1 MSRVYNF
8 SAGPAVLPEE
18 VLQEAADEML
28 DYRGCGMSVME
39 MSHRSKVY
47 DNIIKEAEADLRD
60 LMNIPDNYKVLFL
73 QGGAS
78 QQFAAIP
85 MNLMKNKKAAYIVTG
100 QWAKKAYQEAKMYGD
115 AVEVAS
121 SADKTFSY
129 IPDCS
134 DLDIPEDDLELYGKY
149 KAKLS
154 DEYLKSIEDRKDG
167 KLILVTAINPTPAGE
182 GKTTTSVG
190 LGEAFAKMG
199 KKAVIALREPSLG
212 PCFGIK
218 GGAAG
223 GGYAQVVPMED
234 LNLHFT
240 GDFHA
245 ITSAN
250 NLLAA
255 LLDNHIQQGNALGI
269 DSRQILWKRCEDMN
283 DRVLRNI
290 VVGLGAKADGV
301 VREDHFVI
309 TVASEIMAILCLAD
323 DMDDLKARLAKIVVA
338 YNYQGEPVTAADL
351 KAVGAM
357 AALLKDA
364 LKPNLI
370 QTLEHTPAIVHGG
383 PFANIAHG
391 CNSVRAT
398 KAALKM
404 ADYTITEA
412 GFGADLG
419 AEKFFDIKC
428 RMAGLKPDAVVLVAT
443 IRALKYNGG
452 IAKEDLSAENLDA
465 LKKGIVNLEKHIENL
480 QQFGV
485 PVVVTLNSFLTDTEA
500 EINYVKQFC
509 EERGCEFAL
518 SNVWAQGGEGGIAL
532 AEKVLK
538 TLEEKESHFAPLYDE
553 NLPIKE
559 KIGCIATKIYGAA
572 SVSYTAEASRQIR
585 KLEEMGFGNLPVC
598 MAKTQYSL
606 SDNAKLLGR
615 PEGFTI
621 TVRDVYVS
629 AGAGFVVALTG
640 AVMTMPGLPKVPAAV
655 NIDVDENGKI
665 TGLF

>member
-1 MSRVYNF
+1 MKTDIQI
-8 SAGPAVLPEE
+8 A
-18 VLQEAADEML
+18 QEATML
-28 DYRGCGMSVME
+28 P
-39 MSHRSKVY
+39 
-47 DNIIKEAEADLRD
+47 IKDVA
-60 LMNIPDNYKVLFL
+60 
-73 QGGAS
+73 AS
-78 QQFAAIP
+78 IGI
-85 MNLMKNKKAAYIVTG
+85 K
-100 QWAKKAYQEAKMYGD
+100 
-115 AVEVAS
+115 
-121 SADKTFSY
+121 
-129 IPDCS
+129 
-134 DLDIPEDDLELYGKY
+134 EDDLELYGKY
-149 KAKLS
+149 KAKIS
-154 DEYLKSIEDRKDG
+154 DELINRTKKNPDG

-190 LGEAFAKMG
+190 LGEAFGRLG
-199 KKAVIALREPSLG
+199 KKALIALREPSLG

-255 LLDNHIQQGNALGI
+255 LLDNHIQQGNELGI
-269 DSRQILWKRCEDMN
+269 DPRQIVWKRCMDMN

-290 VVGLGAKADGV
+290 VVGLGSKMDGM

-323 DMDDLKARLAKIVVA
+323 DMADLKKRLGRIIVA
-338 YNYQGEPVTAADL
+338 YTFDGKPVTADDL
-351 KAVGAM
+351 QATGSM

-398 KAALKM
+398 KTALKL
-404 ADYTITEA
+404 ADYVITEA

-452 IAKEDLSAENLDA
+452 VPKDELSSENLDA
-465 LKKGIVNLEKHIENL
+465 LKAGIVNLEKHIENL
-480 QQFGV
+480 HKFGV
-485 PVVVTLNSFLTDTEA
+485 PVVVTLNSFVTDTKA
-500 EINYVKQFC
+500 ETDFVEQFC
-509 EERGCEFAL
+509 KERGCEFAL
-518 SNVWAQGGEGGIAL
+518 SEVWEKGGEGGIDL
-532 AEKVLK
+532 ANKVLE
-538 TLEEKESHFAPLYDE
+538 TIEHKESNFKVLYDDR
-553 NLPIKE
+553 LSLKE
-559 KIGCIATKIYGAA
+559 KIETVAKEIYGADGVTYSPA
-572 SVSYTAEASRQIR
+572 AERELKRITD
-585 KLEEMGFGNLPVC
+585 LGMGDFPVC

-606 SDNAKLLGR
+606 SDDAKKLGR
-615 PEGFTI
+615 PSGFKI
-621 TVRDVYVS
+621 NVREVYAS
-629 AGAGFVVALTG
+629 AGAGFVVAVNG
-640 AVMTMPGLPKVPAAV
+640 SIMTMPGLSKKPAAYG
-655 NIDVDENGKI
+655 IDVDDNGVI

>member
-1 MSRVYNF
+1 MKSDIQI
-8 SAGPAVLPEE
+8 AQETQMLP
-18 VLQEAADEML
+18 
-28 DYRGCGMSVME
+28 
-39 MSHRSKVY
+39 
-47 DNIIKEAEADLRD
+47 IKEVA
-60 LMNIPDNYKVLFL
+60 
-73 QGGAS
+73 
-78 QQFAAIP
+78 
-85 MNLMKNKKAAYIVTG
+85 AAYGIT
-100 QWAKKAYQEAKMYGD
+100 
-115 AVEVAS
+115 
-121 SADKTFSY
+121 
-129 IPDCS
+129 
-134 DLDIPEDDLELYGKY
+134 EDDLELYGKY

-154 DEYLKSIEDRKDG
+154 DDFLAGLSSRPDG
-167 KLILVTAINPTPAGE
+167 KLVLVTAINPTPAGE

-190 LGEAFAKMG
+190 LGQALAKIG
-199 KKAVIALREPSLG
+199 KNAIIALREPSLG

-269 DSRQILWKRCEDMN
+269 DTRQVLWKRCLDMN
-283 DRVLRNI
+283 DRALRNI

-323 DMDDLKARLAKIVVA
+323 DMKDLKERLGKIIVA
-338 YNYQGEPVTAADL
+338 YNFAGEPVTAADL
-351 KAVGAM
+351 HAVGAM

-370 QTLEHTPAIVHGG
+370 QTLEHTGAIVHGG

-398 KAALKM
+398 KTALKL
-404 ADYTITEA
+404 ADIVVTEA

-428 RMAGLKPDAVVLVAT
+428 RKAGLKPDAVVLVAT
-443 IRALKYNGG
+443 VRALKYNGG
-452 IAKEDLSAENLDA
+452 VPKDQLSEENLDA
-465 LKKGIVNLEKHIENL
+465 LKKGIVNLEKHIENI
-480 QQFGV
+480 QKYHV
-485 PVVVTLNSFLTDTEA
+485 PVIVTLNSFITDTQA
-500 EINYVKQFC
+500 EYEFIRNFC

-518 SNVWAQGGEGGIAL
+518 SEVWAKGGEGGKAL
-532 AEKVLK
+532 AEKVVY
-538 TLEEKESHFAPLYDE
+538 TLENKESHFAPIYPDE
-553 NLPIKE
+553 MSLKD
-559 KIGCIATKIYGAA
+559 KIFTVASEIYGAKGVNYSPA
-572 SVSYTAEASRQIR
+572 AERALKKI
-585 KLEEMGFGNLPVC
+585 EDMGFGNLPVC

-606 SDNAKLLGR
+606 SDDQTKLGR
-615 PEGFTI
+615 PENFDI
-621 TVRDVYVS
+621 SIRDVYVS

-640 AVMTMPGLPKVPAAV
+640 AIMTMPGLPKKPAAD
-655 NIDVDENGKI
+655 NIDVNDDGVI